1 MPHKPTIFLFVVFVV
16 ALIATGCANAER
28 PALEA
33 PEGAPAPAADEAG
46 RALTDLDASFSEVAV
61 QNAAQPQLQDRLIIR
76 DGNLDLV
83 VLDTEEALDQI
94 TTLAEEMEGWVVT
107 TNIYQVNEAKTGSI
121 TIRVPA
127 DRFDEAV
134 DRLKAMAVEDRG
146 FSSNAQDVTEEYVDL
161 SARLENLEATAA
173 RVRSFLDETRN
184 VEEALAVNQEL
195 SRLEGEIESLK
206 GRLQY
211 LSQSAAFS
219 SLTISLTPDVLA
231 QPIEI
236 GGWRPEG
243 VAREAV
249 EALIAALQGV
259 GDVLIWALIFCLPL
273 GLLIGIPVLL
283 FGRGGLRRWR
293 ARRQAP
299 ADAEQAAGETE
310 AVDD

>member
-1 MPHKPTIFLFVVFVV
+1 MPRKSIIFLFVV
-16 ALIATGCANAER
+16 ALIASGCAAAER
-28 PALEA
+28 SALEA
-33 PEGAPAPAADEAG
+33 PEGAPPAPAADEAG
-46 RALTDLDASFSEVAV
+46 RELGEMDTSASQVAV
-61 QNAAQPQLQDRLIIR
+61 QNAAQPQLQDQLIIR

-83 VLDTEEALDQI
+83 VRDTEEALDQI
-94 TTLAEEMEGWVVT
+94 AALAEEMEGWVVT

-127 DRFDEAV
+127 DRFNEAV
-134 DRLKAMAVEDRG
+134 ERLQAMAVEDRG
-146 FSSNAQDVTEEYVDL
+146 FSSSAQGVTEEFVDL
-161 SARLENLEATAA
+161 TARLENLEATAD

-211 LSQSAAFS
+211 LSQSAAYS
-219 SLTISLTPDVLA
+219 SLSISLTPDVLA

-259 GDVLIWALIFCLPL
+259 GDVLIWGVIFCLPL
-273 GLLIGIPVLL
+273 GLLIGIPLLL

-293 ARRQAP
+293 ARRQP
-299 ADAEQAAGETE
+299 PVVVEQAAEE
-310 AVDD
+310 QAAVDD